1 MFLHC
6 LREKVI
12 KASLSE
18 VLPAAMTTERYRT
31 ADNHLRYLDGFRS
44 LAANWVLCA
53 HIMIWGGWYGLPLP
67 DAKIAVDLFMVLS
80 GFLMLHISESRSA
93 SEKVGVVGVLTF
105 LCRRFFRIAPV
116 YYVALI
122 CAVLIGPQIEDGCRA
137 LQAANPRWWKD
148 SVYNQLTLDQSW
160 TSLLLHVTFLF
171 GFIPEF
177 ASCSGLPDWSIA
189 LEMQFYVCFPL
200 LLLFFRK
207 VGPLASTFVIVW
219 MGEQSLRL
227 FDASAFP
234 EPCFLPLKIDVF
246 LIGMLLNS
254 SVRNIGSR
262 SPSSILEFLA
272 AIWIASSHSMLLAS
286 FVVAIAICACD
297 SVAAEPMIR
306 YPGRILNRLL
316 GNRLAR
322 FLADTSYAV
331 YLFHGFFISVVGG
344 WLVRDE
350 VLGGLRPVFRTA
362 ILGIA
367 TTTLTYAA
375 AWVVHRYIELPCI
388 RVGRRVVDISVPHRI
403 SIVKDSV

>member
-1 MFLHC
+1 
-6 LREKVI
+6 
-12 KASLSE
+12 
-18 VLPAAMTTERYRT
+18 MTTQIRT
-31 ADNHLRYLDGFRS
+31 LENHLTYLDGFRS

-80 GFLMLHISESRSA
+80 GFLMLHIFESRRGGVT
-93 SEKVGVVGVLTF
+93 VGVDGFLSF

-122 CAVLIGPQIEDGCRA
+122 FSVLIGPQIEDGCRA
-137 LQAANPRWWKD
+137 LQAANPHWWKH
-148 SVYNQLTLDQSW
+148 SVYNHLTLDHSW

-171 GFIPEF
+171 GFVPKF
-177 ASCSGLPDWSIA
+177 ASCVGLPDWSIA
-189 LEMQFYVCFPL
+189 LEMQFYVCFPIL
-200 LLLFFRK
+200 LMLFRK
-207 VGPLASTFVIVW
+207 VGPLASSLVIVW
-219 MGEQSLRL
+219 MGKQSLRL

-246 LIGMLLNS
+246 LIGMLLNC

-262 SPSSILEFLA
+262 SPASILEFLA
-272 AIWIASSHSMLLAS
+272 AIWIASFHSMLLAA

-297 SVAAEPMIR
+297 SVAAEPIIR

-316 GNRLAR
+316 GNRLTR

-331 YLFHGFFISVVGG
+331 YLVHGFFISVVGG

-350 VLGGLRPVFRTA
+350 VLGSLRPVFRTA
-362 ILGIA
+362 ILGMA
-367 TTTLTYAA
+367 TTVLSYAV
-375 AWVVHRYIELPCI
+375 AWVVHHYIELPFI
-388 RVGRRVVDISVPHRI
+388 RVGRRMVDISGPHSM